1 MSAKMQAMLT
11 KVPLTLG
18 DSCFVMDLAT
28 EIPAEE
34 WRDRPVVSR
43 HGGVPVKLAKHINGR
58 KAQ

>member
-1 MSAKMQAMLT
+1 
-11 KVPLTLG
+11 
-18 DSCFVMDLAT
+18 MDLAT

-43 HGGVPVKLAKHINGR
+43 HGGAPVKLAKHISRR